1 MNEEKYIEERVG
13 RRNPYKVPEGYFDAF
28 TSQLMQQLPE
38 RPVNARQVRMR
49 RPLYL
54 AAACLAALLISGVAW
69 MFFSQ
74 PEAQPE
80 AQSQAPVQIAA
91 QQESVEESIDEAAD
105 YMMLDNHE
113 IYALLSEN

>member
-1 MNEEKYIEERVG
+1 
-13 RRNPYKVPEGYFDAF
+13 
-28 TSQLMQQLPE
+28 
-38 RPVNARQVRMR
+38 
-49 RPLYL
+49 
-54 AAACLAALLISGVAW
+54 
-69 MFFSQ
+69 MFFS
-74 PEAQPE
+74 QPE

>member
-38 RPVNARQVRMR
+38 RPVKARQVRMR

-54 AAACLAALLISGVAW
+54 AAACLAALLW

-74 PEAQPE
+74 PEAQ
-80 AQSQAPVQIAA
+80 SKAPVQIAA

>member
-28 TSQLMQQLPE
+28 TSQLMQQFPE
-38 RPVNARQVRMR
+38 RPVKARQVRMR

-69 MFFSQ
+69 MFFS
-74 PEAQPE
+74 QPE

>member
-13 RRNPYKVPEGYFDAF
+13 RRNPYKVPEGYFEAF
-28 TSQLMQQLPE
+28 TSQLMLQLPE
-38 RPVNARQVRMR
+38 RPVKARQVRMR

-54 AAACLAALLISGVAW
+54 AAACLVALLISGVAW
-69 MFFSQ
+69 MFLSQ
-74 PEAQPE
+74 PEAQP
-80 AQSQAPVQIAA
+80 QAPVQIAA